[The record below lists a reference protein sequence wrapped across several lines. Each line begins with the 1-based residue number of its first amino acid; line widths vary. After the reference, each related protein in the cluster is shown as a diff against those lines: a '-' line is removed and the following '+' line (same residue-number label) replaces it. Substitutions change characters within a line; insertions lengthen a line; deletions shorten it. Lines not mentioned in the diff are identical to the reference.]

1 VIRVALVDDQAIVRT
16 GLARILSPADGFDV
30 VAECAD
36 GRQAVEE
43 LPDASPD
50 VILMDIRMP
59 RLDGIAATAL
69 LRAAEDPIPVLVL
82 TTFGEDEV
90 LWGAIE
96 AGAAGFV
103 LKDSSAEDL
112 ITAVRAVAGGG
123 AWFDPAVA
131 PRVLARYRQV
141 VAPATRDAARL
152 DLLTEREHAV
162 LRLMARGATNAEIAA
177 TLHVAEATVK
187 THVGNIFGKLDVR
200 DRAAAIVF
208 AYDHGV
214 VSPGATPPPSTAS
227 RPLNPDLRPQSEAD

>member
-1 VIRVALVDDQAIVRT
+1 VIRVALVDDQAIVRA
-16 GLARILSPADGFDV
+16 GLARILAPTDGFDV
-30 VAECAD
+30 VAQCED
-36 GRQAVEE
+36 GQQAVEE
-43 LPDASPD
+43 LPVMRPD
-50 VILMDIRMP
+50 VVLMDIRMP
-59 RLDGIAATAL
+59 RLDGIAATAQ
-69 LRAAEDPIPVLVL
+69 LRGSADPASILIL

-112 ITAVRAVAGGG
+112 IVAVRAVAGGG

-131 PRVLARYRQV
+131 PRVLARYREV

-177 TLHVAEATVK
+177 NLHVAEPTVK
-187 THVGNIFGKLDVR
+187 THVGSIFGKLEVR
-200 DRAAAIVF
+200 DRAGAIVF

-214 VSPGATPPPSTAS
+214 VSPGATPPPPTG
-227 RPLNPDLRPQSEAD
+227 

>member
-1 VIRVALVDDQAIVRT
+1 MIRLALVDDQAIVRA
-16 GLARILSPADGFDV
+16 GLARILSPTDGFEV

-36 GRQAVEE
+36 GLQAVEE
-43 LPDASPD
+43 LPDVRPD

-59 RLDGIAATAL
+59 RLDGIAATRQ
-69 LRAAEDPIPVLVL
+69 LRDTTDGSPVLVL

-112 ITAVRAVAGGG
+112 IAAVRAVAGGA

-131 PRVLARYRQV
+131 PRVLERYRRV
-141 VAPATRDAARL
+141 VAPAARDAARL
-152 DLLTEREHAV
+152 ELLTDREHDV
-162 LRLMARGATNAEIAA
+162 LGLMARGATNAEIARA
-177 TLHVAEATVK
+177 LHVAEATVK
-187 THVGNIFGKLDVR
+187 THVGSIFGKLGVR
-200 DRAAAIVF
+200 DRPSAIVF

-214 VSPGATPPPSTAS
+214 VTPGAAST
-227 RPLNPDLRPQSEAD
+227 